1 MYKVLLDPESAYL
14 LLKTEGRKKKKA
26 LPREQK
32 TLKRSI
38 TAQNAGL
45 GDFMHLGGYMYMGTH
60 MHAHAMKKLI
70 SGTFFFCSPFIL

>member
-1 MYKVLLDPESAYL
+1 MYKVLLGPGSAYL
-14 LLKTEGRKKKKA
+14 LLKTEGRKKKT

-45 GDFMHLGGYMYMGTH
+45 GDLMHPGGYMYMGSH
-60 MHAHAMKKLI
+60 MHMHEEAHI
-70 SGTFFFCSPFIL
+70 SAFYCSPFIL